1 MFLNYKLNKISGLA
15 LPPALFI
22 KCHQASCL
30 GMKKIQNKE
39 LADSIKQRK
48 LELLTSVRNMLGK
61 RLENKR
67 SLIVKAEIEV

>member
-1 MFLNYKLNKISGLA
+1 
-15 LPPALFI
+15 
-22 KCHQASCL
+22 
-30 GMKKIQNKE
+30 MKKIQNKE